1 MIIKNPTIDDLRRQV
16 EDHAFCHVQ
25 YPPKKN
31 KHLLDMYSMSVLV
44 QLHDALTAP
53 EAKRKIDTMVST
65 SFEEL
70 QKALTFGLW
79 HIK

>member
-1 MIIKNPTIDDLRRQV
+1 MIIKNPTIEDLRRQV
-16 EDHAFCHVQ
+16 EKHAFCHVQ